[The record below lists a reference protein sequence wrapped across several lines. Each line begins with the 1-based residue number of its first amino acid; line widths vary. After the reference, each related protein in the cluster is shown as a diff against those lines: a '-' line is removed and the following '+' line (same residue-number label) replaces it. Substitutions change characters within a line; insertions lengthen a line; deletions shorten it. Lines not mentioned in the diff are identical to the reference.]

1 LWDPRNETAT
11 RAKSAKVIAF
21 ASFVPFV
28 VHSDMSANT
37 FRVGITRDTLRAD
50 GTSIFDT
57 RALDIFEAAK
67 LHWEFIPDDVKEL
80 TAAHGAQYDAL
91 CVLNPKV
98 PAAVVSG
105 ANQRV
110 KIVARMGVGYDSVDV
125 KACTANGVIVTNTPD
140 GVRRPVATSILALML
155 ALSHKLFTKDAL
167 TRTGRWAET
176 TNHMGVGL
184 TGKTVGSIGVGN
196 IGGEVYRLLA
206 PLEMRHIAFDPYM
219 KPEDAA
225 ALRVSLVDKDTVFRE
240 SDFVFVNM
248 PLTPETRGSVG
259 TRELSLMKPT
269 AYFINTSRG
278 PIVDE
283 QALYAALAEKRIAG
297 AALDVFE
304 AEPVAQ
310 DNPLLKLD
318 SVIATPHS
326 ICWTD
331 EFFRN
336 NAESAF
342 RSVVTVA
349 AGGIPTFVVNRD
361 VLGHEKHAGKVG

>member
-1 LWDPRNETAT
+1 
-11 RAKSAKVIAF
+11 
-21 ASFVPFV
+21 
-28 VHSDMSANT
+28 MS

-50 GTSIFDT
+50 GTSIFDK
-57 RALDIFEAAK
+57 RALQILDAAK
-67 LHWEFIPDDVKEL
+67 LSWEFIPDNVKEL

-105 ANQRV
+105 ADRRV

-125 KACTANGVIVTNTPD
+125 KACTENGVLLTNTPD

-155 ALSHKLFTKDAL
+155 ALSHKLATKDRL
-167 TRTGRWAET
+167 TRTGRWSET
-176 TNHMGVGL
+176 TDHMGVGL
-184 TGKTVGSIGVGN
+184 TGRTVGSIGVGN
-196 IGGEVYRLLA
+196 IGGELFRLLA
-206 PLEMRHIAFDPYM
+206 PLDMQHVAYDPYA

-225 ALRVSLVDKDTVFRE
+225 KLRVRLTDKDTVFRE
-240 SDFVFVNM
+240 SDFVCVNT
-248 PLTPETRGSVG
+248 PLTPETRGFIG
-259 TRELSLMKPT
+259 AREFSLMKPT
-269 AYFINTSRG
+269 AYFINTARG

-283 QALYAALAEKRIAG
+283 KALYAALAAKQIAG

-304 AEPVAQ
+304 VEPVAQ
-310 DNPLLKLD
+310 GNPLLEMEN
-318 SVIATPHS
+318 VIVTPHS

-342 RSVVTVA
+342 RSVAAVA
-349 AGGIPTFVVNRD
+349 TGNTPTFVVNRD
-361 VLGHEKHAGKVG
+361 VLQHEDVLARLLDRHQSRP

>member
-1 LWDPRNETAT
+1 MN
-11 RAKSAKVIAF
+11 
-21 ASFVPFV
+21 
-28 VHSDMSANT
+28 

-50 GTSIFDT
+50 GTSIFDA
-57 RALDIFEAAK
+57 RALQIFDDAK
-67 LHWEFIPDDVKEL
+67 LQWEFIPENVKEL
-80 TAAHGAQYDAL
+80 TAAHGAQYDGL

-105 ANQRV
+105 SDKRV
-110 KIVARMGVGYDSVDV
+110 KIIARMGVGYDSVDV
-125 KACTANGVIVTNTPD
+125 KACTENGVVLTNTPD

-155 ALSHKLFTKDAL
+155 ALSHKIFTKDSL

-196 IGGEVYRLLA
+196 IGGELYRIIA
-206 PLEMRHIAFDPYM
+206 PLEMQHIAYDPYM

-225 ALRVSLVDKDTVFRE
+225 KLRVRLVDRETVFRE
-240 SDFVFVNM
+240 ADFVFVNT
-248 PLTPETRGSVG
+248 PLTSETRGSIG
-259 TRELSLMKPT
+259 ARELSLMKPT

-283 QALYAALAEKRIAG
+283 KALSAALANRRIAG

-304 AEPVAQ
+304 VEPVAG
-310 DNPLLKLD
+310 DNALLKLD
-318 SVIATPHS
+318 NVIVTPHS
-326 ICWTD
+326 VCWTD

-342 RSVVTVA
+342 RSVVAIA
-349 AGGIPTFVVNRD
+349 AGKTPTFVVNRD
-361 VLGHEKHAGKVG
+361 VLRAENLRVRLLDQAR

>member
-1 LWDPRNETAT
+1 MN
-11 RAKSAKVIAF
+11 
-21 ASFVPFV
+21 
-28 VHSDMSANT
+28 

-50 GTSIFDT
+50 GTSIFDA
-57 RALDIFEAAK
+57 RALQIFDDAK
-67 LHWEFIPDDVKEL
+67 LQWEFIPENLKEL
-80 TAAHGAQYDAL
+80 TAAHGAQYDGL

-105 ANQRV
+105 SDKRV
-110 KIVARMGVGYDSVDV
+110 KIIARMGVGYDSVDV
-125 KACTANGVIVTNTPD
+125 KACTENGVVLTNTPD

-155 ALSHKLFTKDAL
+155 ALSHKIFTKDSL

-196 IGGEVYRLLA
+196 IGGELYRIIA
-206 PLEMRHIAFDPYM
+206 PLEMQHIAYDPYM

-225 ALRVSLVDKDTVFRE
+225 KLRVRLVDRETVFRE
-240 SDFVFVNM
+240 ADFVFVNT
-248 PLTPETRGSVG
+248 PLTSETRGSIG
-259 TRELSLMKPT
+259 ARELSLMKPT

-283 QALYAALAEKRIAG
+283 KALSAALANRRIAG

-304 AEPVAQ
+304 VEPVAG
-310 DNPLLKLD
+310 DNALLKLD
-318 SVIATPHS
+318 NVIVTPHS
-326 ICWTD
+326 VCWTD

-342 RSVVTVA
+342 RSVVAIA
-349 AGGIPTFVVNRD
+349 AGKTPTFVVNRD
-361 VLGHEKHAGKVG
+361 VLRAENLRVRLLDQAR